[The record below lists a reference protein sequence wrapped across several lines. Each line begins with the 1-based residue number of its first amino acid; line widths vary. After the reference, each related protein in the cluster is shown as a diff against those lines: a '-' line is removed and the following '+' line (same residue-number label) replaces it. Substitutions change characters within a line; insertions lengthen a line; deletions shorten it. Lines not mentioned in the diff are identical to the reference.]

1 MNRCQSC
8 DRQIF
13 AVRAEGDRLKR
24 NAKKMLT
31 GRQMEVF
38 GEISRLAAVRR
49 ANDRTEVT
57 LQVPEPEEGS
67 RPVKVSRTPPLA

>member
-1 MNRCQSC
+1 
-8 DRQIF
+8 
-13 AVRAEGDRLKR
+13 
-24 NAKKMLT
+24 
-31 GRQMEVF
+31 MEVF

-57 LQVPEPEEGS
+57 LPVPEPEEGS